1 MRTETT
7 LTHAEARTAIDAIAS
22 ACAPKGLTAV
32 IAVADNHGELIG
44 LLRLAGAP
52 LASVQ
57 IAANKAYSAARER
70 KPSRE
75 IGAASKR
82 PVSGFEITSS
92 ATRVSPAGAA
102 GCRSSSA
109 GNASARSPSA
119 VCWRTRT
126 STSRDR
132 GEGDCGSRRRSR
144 DEVKARR
151 GVARLGGARDFDAAS
166 ETQGAGAARRFEP
179 PTPSLRMTCSTN

>member
-75 IGAASKR
+75 IGAASKH
-82 PVSGFEITSS
+82 PVSGFEITYFGDPRFTGWGGGLPVFVGGECVG
-92 ATRVSPAGAA
+92 AVAVSGLSEDEDVDLAAIGVRAISQAA
-102 GCRSSSA
+102 GGRA
-109 GNASARSPSA
+109 
-119 VCWRTRT
+119 T
-126 STSRDR
+126 
-132 GEGDCGSRRRSR
+132 
-144 DEVKARR
+144 K
-151 GVARLGGARDFDAAS
+151 
-166 ETQGAGAARRFEP
+166 
-179 PTPSLRMTCSTN
+179 